1 MAPQEIERIAA
12 LEARTSTIEDQVG
25 IIFTR
30 LENYLPRY
38 VTVAGWLIG
47 IIMGGTF
54 TLLGALIHYH

>member
-1 MAPQEIERIAA
+1 MTPKEIERIAA

-47 IIMGGTF
+47 IIMGGAF
-54 TLLGALIHYH
+54 TLIGALVHYH